1 MEAKK
6 QAGRSP
12 AACFAEWPLSSPTM
26 RPTRSV
32 TASPQAPD
40 PSLRRQRQSSLLP
53 LRLLFPTRTASLGS
67 CGGPEG
73 GAHPAPKRISAP
85 FFCQDSVPGLSR
97 YHCLDRSG
105 SLNNHS
111 PVRTPYRLHAV
122 SGVALDTILGTGT
135 AVSIPS
141 RKATSVAARV
151 ADVSLEN
158 QTLYHK

>member
-1 MEAKK
+1 MSSTYPLPSSSIPLPGISSGFVHRLSCKSGCSWLMPPSTTATMT
-6 QAGRSP
+6 AGFP
-12 AACFAEWPLSSPTM
+12 LYCFHTSN
-26 RPTRSV
+26 
-32 TASPQAPD
+32 
-40 PSLRRQRQSSLLP
+40 
-53 LRLLFPTRTASLGS
+53 
-67 CGGPEG
+67 
-73 GAHPAPKRISAP
+73 KRISAP

-105 SLNNHS
+105 SLNSHS

-158 QTLYHK
+158 QTLYHKWSPSLRVRSSNLPA